1 MLKPGDKVRM
11 NDNYYVSEENK
22 NKIWVVR
29 SEPWECCGTQIVSLQ
44 GKSVC
49 DSCYNKLIH
58 MLQAE
63 LDHLKRERDQA
74 VEDMLQLAG
83 GQCLFCKHDE
93 DEIFNKCGT
102 DNCWEWRGV
111 QEENNE

>member
-1 MLKPGDKVRM
+1 MDQYSQDCFQANVKWL
-11 NDNYYVSEENK
+11 NEEIPK
-22 NKIWVVR
+22 NPQDYIK
-29 SEPWECCGTQIVSLQ
+29 ELE
-44 GKSVC
+44 
-49 DSCYNKLIH
+49 
-58 MLQAE
+58 AE
-63 LDHLKRERDQA
+63 LYHLKREIDQA
-74 VEDMLQLAG
+74 VEDMRQLAG